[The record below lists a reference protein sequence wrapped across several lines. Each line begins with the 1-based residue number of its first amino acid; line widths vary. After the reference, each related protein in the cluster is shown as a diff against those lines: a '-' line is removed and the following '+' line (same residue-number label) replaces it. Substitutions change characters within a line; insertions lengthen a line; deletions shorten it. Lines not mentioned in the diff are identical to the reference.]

1 MAGKLVRCVCGTVF
15 DPTKKRACPECG
27 AEHEDKP
34 TKAVE
39 PQPKPETTLRREEPV
54 RQDTTGGF
62 GTDDI
67 SFLTKHKTAV
77 VGAGGVVGLL
87 LVALI
92 MRSAF
97 SASDSSDT
105 TAGASRG
112 GSRSSSSGSQQG
124 LTGFQGKWRLLTAR
138 MQPEPIIPGI
148 PITGS
153 VIKMSLH
160 AAFTGPDANTTL
172 TIDKGGSYAF
182 EIDVSCE
189 GQYTATI
196 TPDRYDPTKR
206 GRGVITLT
214 PKGTAIQERADARL
228 GAVETDMP
236 HVNAKVGDTDM
247 SMQDGT
253 GNSNNTTVF
262 WKRPGGSGQPHTS
275 VVGTWSNELVFID
288 SYLPY
293 RATLEFRDNG
303 DYRLRFTRSESGMLD
318 ASDGKYQFK
327 RSIAM
332 GPPVEGRYEFD
343 GPDRL
348 TFTEP
353 RGTATW
359 VRAKD

>member
-1 MAGKLVRCVCGTVF
+1 MAGKRVRCVCGTVF
-15 DPTKKRACPECG
+15 DPKKRRTCPECG
-27 AEHEDKP
+27 VKYEAKP
-34 TKAVE
+34 AKKDE
-39 PQPKPETTLRREEPV
+39 PQPHPAPPPKPEEPV
-54 RQDTTGGF
+54 KQHTTAGF
-62 GTDDI
+62 ETDDI
-67 SFLTKHKTAV
+67 SFLAKHKTAV
-77 VGAGGVVGLL
+77 AAAGGVVGLL

-97 SASDSSDT
+97 SASDSTEGS
-105 TAGASRG
+105 SRNG
-112 GSRSSSSGSQQG
+112 GRSSSGSQN
-124 LTGFQGKWRLLTAR
+124 TAGFQGKWRLLTAR
-138 MQPEPIIPGI
+138 MQPEQIIPGI

-153 VIKMSLH
+153 VIKMSLN

-172 TIDKGGSYAF
+172 TIDKGGSYTL

-189 GQYTATI
+189 GHYTATI
-196 TPDRYDPTKR
+196 TPNKYYPTTR
-206 GRGVITLT
+206 GQGVITLT

-228 GAVETDMP
+228 GAIDTDMP
-236 HVNAKVGDTDM
+236 HVNAKVGDTDLT
-247 SMQDGT
+247 MQEGT

-262 WKRPGGSGQPHTS
+262 WKRPGGAGQPHTS
-275 VVGTWSNELVFID
+275 IVGTWSNEKVFID

-343 GPDRL
+343 GPDRF
-348 TFTEP
+348 TVTEP